1 MSSNPNSLP
10 YFKIKPNKQELIVA
24 KFLKRKF
31 VPRIKEKFPQHYLIQ
46 SIPSKN
52 LEFIK
57 KFSKK
62 YPYFL
67 RLDIALYYPS
77 INHQVLLKKIPE
89 IYKKISGKP
98 ISKRFQKYLEKD
110 IPEFLNKSPYKKGLS
125 IGSFLSYVLG
135 GIFLLDLDL
144 KIYSVRYLS
153 SNGVEN
159 PFLRYND
166 DYLIFCKNK
175 SEIEL
180 LLKNII
186 IPKLKELDLE
196 INHKKLKSGRFHQDK
211 VDFIGFEFYAGHFRI
226 KQEKIEEFRKKIKK
240 ITYLTKKKSK
250 ETTIK
255 SLNNKILGFGHY
267 YKFSSCKNDFQELDA
282 FIRMRLRR
290 YLLRQKELQPKEGN
304 IILTNKYLQTI
315 GLKSLLEIKEKFDK
329 KFGKMKKQAK
339 PILKKSRMSWD
350 KLEEIGLK
358 HKVNYL
364 SKQIEQLTSLVKKA
378 NTRLSKIE
386 KKLDKTKT
394 SKKSSKKWFLF
405 FKNLPR

>member
-10 YFKIKPNKQELIVA
+10 YFKVKPNKQELIVA

-31 VPRIKEKFPQHYLIQ
+31 LPRIKEKFPQHYLIQ

-62 YPYFL
+62 YPHFL

-77 INHQVLLKKIPE
+77 INHQVLLKKLPE
-89 IYKKISGKP
+89 IYKKISGKL
-98 ISKRFQKYLEKD
+98 ISRRFQKYLETD
-110 IPEFLNKSPYKKGLS
+110 IPKFLNKSPYKKGLP
-125 IGSFLSYVLG
+125 IGSFLSYVLA

-144 KIYSVRYLS
+144 KI
-153 SNGVEN
+153 EN

-166 DYLIFCKNK
+166 DYLIFFKNK
-175 SEIEL
+175 KEPES

-186 IPKLKELDLE
+186 IPKLKELNLE
-196 INHKKLKSGRFHQDK
+196 LNHKKLQSGKFHQDK
-211 VDFIGFEFYAGHFRI
+211 VDFIGFEFYAGHFLI
-226 KQEKIEEFRKKIKK
+226 KQEKIEEFRKKIKR
-240 ITYLTKKKSK
+240 ITYLTRNKTK
-250 ETTIK
+250 EKIIK

-267 YKFSSCKNDFQELDA
+267 YKLASCKIEFQELDS

-290 YLLRQKELQPKEGN
+290 YLLKQKELQPKEGN
-304 IILTNKYLQTI
+304 IILTNQYLQTI
-315 GLKSLLEIKEKFDK
+315 GLKSLANIKIKFDK
-329 KFGKMKKQAK
+329 KFRKIKKQAK
-339 PILKKSRMSWD
+339 PILKKSKTNWD
-350 KLEEIGLK
+350 KLEEIDTK
-358 HKVNYL
+358 HKLNYL
-364 SKQIEQLTSLVKKA
+364 SKQIEQLTSLVKRTNA
-378 NTRLSKIE
+378 RLSKIE

>member
-46 SIPSKN
+46 SIPSEN
-52 LEFIK
+52 LKFIK

-67 RLDIALYYPS
+67 RIDIALYYPS

-98 ISKRFQKYLEKD
+98 ISRNFQKYLKKD

-125 IGSFLSYVLG
+125 IGSFLSYILA

-144 KIYSVRYLS
+144 KI
-153 SNGVEN
+153 EN

-175 SEIEL
+175 KEPEL
-180 LLKNII
+180 FLKNII
-186 IPKLKELDLE
+186 IPKLKELNLE
-196 INHKKLKSGRFHQDK
+196 LNHKKLKSGKFHQDK

-226 KQEKIEEFRKKIKK
+226 KQEKIEEFKKKIKR

-250 ETTIK
+250 EKIIK

-267 YKFSSCKNDFQELDA
+267 YKLASCKIEFQELDA

-290 YLLRQKELQPKEGN
+290 YLLKQKELQAKEGN
-304 IILTNKYLQTI
+304 IILTNQYLKII
-315 GLKSLLEIKEKFDK
+315 GLKSLLEIKENFDK
-329 KFGKMKKQAK
+329 KFGKIKKQAK
-339 PILKKSRMSWD
+339 PILKKSMLSWD
-350 KLEEIGLK
+350 KLEEISIKYKL
-358 HKVNYL
+358 NYL
-364 SKQIEQLTSLVKKA
+364 SKQIEQLTSLVKRTNA
-378 NTRLSKIE
+378 RLSKIE

-394 SKKSSKKWFLF
+394 STESRKKRFF
-405 FKNLPR
+405 CFKN

>member
-10 YFKIKPNKQELIVA
+10 YFKVKPNKQELIIA

-46 SIPSKN
+46 SIPSEN
-52 LEFIK
+52 LKFIK

-67 RLDIALYYPS
+67 RIDIALYYPS

-98 ISKRFQKYLEKD
+98 ISRNFQKYLKKD

-125 IGSFLSYVLG
+125 IGSFLSYILA

-144 KIYSVRYLS
+144 KI
-153 SNGVEN
+153 EN

-175 SEIEL
+175 KEPEL
-180 LLKNII
+180 FLKNII
-186 IPKLKELDLE
+186 IPKLKELNLE
-196 INHKKLKSGRFHQDK
+196 LNHKKLKSGKFHQDK

-226 KQEKIEEFRKKIKK
+226 KQEKIEEFKKKIKR

-250 ETTIK
+250 EKIIK

-267 YKFSSCKNDFQELDA
+267 YKLASCKIEFQELDA

-290 YLLRQKELQPKEGN
+290 YLLKQKELQAKEGN
-304 IILTNKYLQTI
+304 IILTNQYLQTI
-315 GLKSLLEIKEKFDK
+315 GLKSLANIKIKFDK
-329 KFGKMKKQAK
+329 KFRKIKKQAK
-339 PILKKSRMSWD
+339 PILKKSKTNWD
-350 KLEEIGLK
+350 KLEEIDTK
-358 HKVNYL
+358 HKLNYL
-364 SKQIEQLTSLVKKA
+364 SKQIEQLTSLVKRTNA
-378 NTRLSKIE
+378 RLSKIE